1 MTQSGTWVSY
11 GGPAAI
17 ALAGA
22 LAAGAA
28 AVVYAGIRLPLP
40 ARLPRP
46 GKVAGFLL
54 LAIWP
59 LAIAAFP
66 VCAGLYAVHAGRE
79 HLTVAAPAD
88 PVTPVTLIGVGVI
101 FFVIVVASSASG
113 WHVAMPSAVIG
124 ALAAPMIFEFPFDL
138 IVMTRTYP
146 PIPPDPALYRVLFFA
161 PLFLI
166 EAITLALLTLS
177 PAARLSQ
184 ATLWWLAAMLAVF
197 AVWALFGFAYPSAPI
212 PTALNMVSKVLAL
225 ITALSLFVPPRTEPG
240 LEAVAPA
247 TPATASAPVWTNV
260 M

>member
-11 GGPAAI
+11 GGTAAI
-17 ALAGA
+17 ALAGT
-22 LAAGAA
+22 LAVGAA
-28 AVVYAGIRLPLP
+28 AVVYAGVRLPRP

-46 GKVAGFLL
+46 GKVASFLL

-59 LAIAAFP
+59 LAIVAFP

-79 HLTVAAPAD
+79 HLAVAAPAD
-88 PVTPVTLIGVGVI
+88 PITPVTLIGVGVI
-101 FFVIVVASSASG
+101 FFVIIVACSASG

-161 PLFLI
+161 PLFVI
-166 EAITLALLTLS
+166 EVITLVLLTLS
-177 PAARLSQ
+177 PAARLSR

-212 PTALNMVSKVLAL
+212 PTTLNVVSKILAL
-225 ITALSLFVPPRTEPG
+225 ITALSLFVPPRAEPG
-240 LEAVAPA
+240 LESVA
-247 TPATASAPVWTNV
+247 PATASAPAWTSV